1 MSLPWDQFQPEPPA
15 AVDAPPSPPP
25 APPQTEPAP
34 HPENPAPVPPPQRVD
49 WGDVLDDAWPAI
61 KDQVLGY
68 ARDSAKAVISGQ
80 TVDILHP
87 TVTAA
92 DMTGRELVV
101 ADAKSRS
108 WRTLMQ
114 GLIFDVFAAIVA
126 AVALLSGADPFVR
139 ETWIAFGV
147 LLVKSV
153 VSAVISYFMR
163 LKVTPTIRTEGEKFA
178 VAPVPRPIPDK
189 KEGLP

>member
-1 MSLPWDQFQPEPPA
+1 LPTVPPPATPPANIPPA
-15 AVDAPPSPPP
+15 AAP
-25 APPQTEPAP
+25 ERINWD
-34 HPENPAPVPPPQRVD
+34 EL
-49 WGDVLDDAWPAI
+49 LDDAWPAI

-108 WRTLMQ
+108 WRTLLQ

-126 AVALLSGADPFVR
+126 AVAMLTGLDPLVK
-139 ETWIAFGV
+139 ETWIAFGI

-153 VSAVISYFMR
+153 VSAIISYIMR
-163 LKVTPTIRTEGEKFA
+163 LKVTPTIKTEGETFA